1 MKTLDSTTANST
13 HFLGIS
19 IAVALHVAGLSL
31 LDLNATK
38 IPEPEIITPQ
48 PIMVEWVSNT
58 PQKET
63 QLIQF
68 KAETV
73 QPKVEQS
80 KPKTPPKPV
89 KKTQPKVQKTVTKT
103 EPLIANNTSSVSKIH
118 AETQEKIEPILE
130 KTLLKAEPIS
140 QSASNISSNNSAP
153 LNQSEKMPVT
163 LPSLN
168 ASYLQ
173 NPAPTYPA
181 TARQNGEEG
190 KVLLRVFVNE
200 AGTVEK
206 LTLKKSSGYELLDD
220 AAKETVGKWQFVPAK
235 QGDKTVS
242 AWVVVPISF
251 NLEG

>member
-1 MKTLDSTTANST
+1 MTTLDSTTTNNT
-13 HFLGIS
+13 HFLGVS
-19 IAVALHVAGLSL
+19 VAVALHVAGLSL

-38 IPEPEIITPQ
+38 MPEPEIIAPQ

-58 PQKET
+58 PKKET
-63 QLIQF
+63 QPAQPKTEI
-68 KAETV
+68 V

-80 KPKTPPKPV
+80 KPAPKPV
-89 KKTQPKVQKTVTKT
+89 SKPVKNTQPKVQKTVAKPK
-103 EPLIANNTSSVSKIH
+103 PLISSNAVSASEMH
-118 AETQEKIEPILE
+118 VETQEKIEPVLE
-130 KTLLKAEPIS
+130 KTLPKIEPIN
-140 QSASNISSNNSAP
+140 QVATNNNAP
-153 LNQSEKMPVT
+153 SNQSEKVPVT

-200 AGTVEK
+200 SGTVEK

-220 AAKETVGKWQFVPAK
+220 AAKDTVEKWQFVPAK